1 MLKCVTLQAMVLS
14 EIKRLPPNELRE
26 TLDFVRFLR
35 LRHSIEPDQA
45 YFWTKKWQLLERA
58 TEKDKKRGR
67 VLGDGSMKGLAKALG
82 K

>member
-1 MLKCVTLQAMVLS
+1 MTLQAMVVS
-14 EIKRLPPNELRE
+14 EVKQLPPNELRE

-45 YFWTKKWQLLERA
+45 YFWTKKWQAMERA
-58 TEKDKKRGR
+58 VEKDKKSGR
-67 VLGDGSMKGLAKALG
+67 ILGDGSMKGLAKALG

>member
-1 MLKCVTLQAMVLS
+1 MTMTLQAMVVS
-14 EIKRLPPNELRE
+14 EVKQLPPNELRE

-45 YFWTKKWQLLERA
+45 YFWTKKWQAMERA
-58 TEKDKKRGR
+58 VEKDKKSGR
-67 VLGDGSMKGLAKALG
+67 ILGDGSMKGLAKALG